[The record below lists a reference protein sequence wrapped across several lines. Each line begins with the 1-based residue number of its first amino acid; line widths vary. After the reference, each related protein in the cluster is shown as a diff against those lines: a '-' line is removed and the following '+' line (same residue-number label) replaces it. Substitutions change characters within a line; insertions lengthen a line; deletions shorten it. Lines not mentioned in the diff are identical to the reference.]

1 MSDKLNYIYDSEIF
15 IDLYE
20 ILELNIECTSDEI
33 KSSYIRLAKKHHPD
47 QGGNSDLF
55 QEVTRAY
62 EILYNEAGR
71 KEYDLYYLKKSTD
84 EYKVDD
90 AIKFKN
96 EFLNFINTNK
106 KIISEEKLDELYND
120 VFKDKIEYKEV
131 KLESEDLKKR
141 INDINLE
148 RKNIDID
155 TLDDRLY
162 NLVNE
167 NKDEYQINELFEF
180 IKNKNNIEDN
190 KIILS
195 DLQTVDTITNNLTYS
210 SLIDN
215 EYISSKL
222 YTDISYEDDIIIK
235 DGIDSFDINEF
246 NNWKKNKKN
255 DNKLSIKEIDNFLEK
270 RKIEENEILEEV
282 STNLKTTT
290 RVKDLKKFLKI
301 TNLSEDDNI
310 YNYMEN
316 IKIQELNNRDLIKKE
331 EIQEKTN
338 VRKREFK

>member
-20 ILELNIECTSDEI
+20 ILELNIECTPDEI

-62 EILYNEAGR
+62 EILYSEITR

-84 EYKVDD
+84 QYKVDD

-96 EFLNFINTNK
+96 EFINFINTNK

-120 VFKDKIEYKEV
+120 VFKDRIEYKEV
-131 KLESEDLKKR
+131 KLESVDLKKR

-162 NLVNE
+162 NLVN
-167 NKDEYQINELFEF
+167 
-180 IKNKNNIEDN
+180 
-190 KIILS
+190 
-195 DLQTVDTITNNLTYS
+195 
-210 SLIDN
+210 
-215 EYISSKL
+215 
-222 YTDISYEDDIIIK
+222 
-235 DGIDSFDINEF
+235 
-246 NNWKKNKKN
+246 
-255 DNKLSIKEIDNFLEK
+255 
-270 RKIEENEILEEV
+270 
-282 STNLKTTT
+282 
-290 RVKDLKKFLKI
+290 
-301 TNLSEDDNI
+301 
-310 YNYMEN
+310 
-316 IKIQELNNRDLIKKE
+316 
-331 EIQEKTN
+331 
-338 VRKREFK
+338 